1 MTHKYFKDFALTRGS
16 HKTAEDGLCAMEA
29 VAWLEGLPHSDAPE
43 CTCPVIAR
51 FLRLGQ
57 DVMPDKIRQRLIAYL
72 PRLVGTVSRH
82 HEIIR
87 AEIAVRAA
95 GAEFAWRALLA
106 AGMDDHA
113 AKVREAFLSE
123 DLSIATAVLDLF
135 YREPDPYEL
144 ELWARQIN
152 RVRRAVSSTECACL
166 AALNFIRDPIYAATN
181 ASYAAAAA
189 SGNGGDDVWDAWF
202 TTLDAMLAAGPHGG
216 GIAPEVQGRVAA
228 YRKESA

>member
-1 MTHKYFKDFALTRGS
+1 MTQKYFKDFALTRGS
-16 HKTAEDGLCAMEA
+16 HKTAEEGLCAMEA

-72 PRLVGTVSRH
+72 PRLVGTVSGP

-87 AEIAVRAA
+87 AEIAARAA

-106 AGMDDHA
+106 AGLDDHA
-113 AKVREAFLSE
+113 AKAREVFLSG
-123 DLSIATAVLDLF
+123 DLRIAAAASILAYNEA
-135 YREPDPYEL
+135 DPE
-144 ELWARQIN
+144 EMESWARLVN
-152 RVRRAVSSTECACL
+152 RNRRAVTSTKSARI
-166 AALNFIRDPIYAATN
+166 AALYVIRDPTYAAAS

-228 YRKESA
+228 YRKETA